1 MGIYISTL
9 RRNIYINKQRG
20 VEEMN
25 FVRNFVW
32 LFAVVLFLVA
42 CSSNDESSSS
52 SSDVASDSGTNNE
65 ANTSNNTGSGD
76 SNELVIGVNE
86 NFISMDPHNTGDT
99 NSNSVQ
105 SAMLEGLLGFDGEG
119 KIIEVLATEYSVSD
133 DALEYTF
140 KLREGVKFHDGED
153 FNAEA
158 VKANFERI
166 MNDDSLRLYSRG
178 FNIIKS
184 VDAVSE
190 YEVKVTLTE
199 PYGPMITRFAVAKII
214 SPKMLSEELSEVPKK
229 VVGTG
234 PYQFVEWV
242 QGDHLTIERFD
253 EYWDGSDRVNKI
265 TYKPVPENGSRV
277 AMLKTGEAHVIYPVP
292 AQNMAE
298 LESNE
303 DVQIKTVPSTIA
315 RYVSLNTFKEPLN
328 NEKVRQA
335 LNYAID
341 KDAFLK
347 VVNSGL
353 GVPLDS
359 IIPSKTLFYEKQEM
373 YNYDVEKAKS
383 LLAEAGYADGFE
395 IEIWGNTNS
404 DTMKGMQFIQQ
415 QLKNINVK
423 VDIKSM
429 EEATL
434 SDEIYGAQTPEE
446 AKLMMWY
453 VSWSSYPSDVTNATK
468 PLFHSGSFPP
478 NSANTAYYNNPE
490 TDKLMDEANSISD
503 ETKQASLYSQLQK
516 EIYADAP
523 WIFLGVDE
531 VVYGVRSDVSGVV
544 VNPTGGLDVRDAK
557 VK

>member
-1 MGIYISTL
+1 MRYV
-9 RRNIYINKQRG
+9 K
-20 VEEMN
+20 N
-25 FVRNFVW
+25 FAW
-32 LFAVVLFLVA
+32 LFVLMLFLVA
-42 CSSNDESSSS
+42 CSSNDENSSSS
-52 SSDVASDSGTNNE
+52 NDVASESGTKNE
-65 ANTSNNTGSGD
+65 TSSSNDTSTDGS
-76 SNELVIGVNE
+76 SEEIVIAVNE

-105 SAMLEGLLGFDGEG
+105 SAMLEGLLGFDSEG
-119 KIIEVLATEYSVSD
+119 KIITVLATEYNVSD
-133 DALEYTF
+133 DALEYSF
-140 KLREGVKFHDGED
+140 KLREGVTFHDGEA

-158 VKANFERI
+158 VKVNFERI
-166 MNDDSLRLYSRG
+166 MNDEKLRLYSRG
-178 FNIIKS
+178 FNIVKS
-184 VDAVSE
+184 VDVVSD

-199 PYGPMITRFAVAKII
+199 TYGPMITRFAVAKMI
-214 SPKMLSEELSEVPKK
+214 SPKMIKEQLSEIPKS

-234 PYQFVEWV
+234 PYKFVEWI
-242 QGDHLTIERFD
+242 QGDHLTIERND
-253 EYWDGSDRVNKI
+253 DYWGGADRIAKI

-277 AMLKTGEAHVIYPVP
+277 AMLKTGEADVIYPVP
-292 AQNMAE
+292 PQNISE
-298 LESNE
+298 LESNK
-303 DVQIKTVPSTIA
+303 DVEINKVPSTIA

-328 NEKVRQA
+328 NEKVRLA
-335 LNYAID
+335 LNHAVD

-353 GVPLDS
+353 GVSLDS
-359 IIPSKTLFYEKQEM
+359 IIPSKTIFYKKQDM

-383 LLAEAGYADGFE
+383 LLAEAGYPDGFD

-415 QLKNINVK
+415 QLSQIKVK
-423 VDIKSM
+423 VEIKSM

-468 PLFHSGSFPP
+468 PLFHSSSFPP
-478 NSANTAYYNNPE
+478 NSANTAYYNNPAA
-490 TDKLMDEANSISD
+490 DKLMDEANSISD
-503 ETKQASLYSQLQK
+503 QSKQEALYAELQQ
-516 EIYADAP
+516 EVYADAP

-531 VVYGVRSDVSGVV
+531 VVYGVRSDVSGVI
-544 VNPTGGLDVRDAK
+544 VNPTGGLDVQNAN